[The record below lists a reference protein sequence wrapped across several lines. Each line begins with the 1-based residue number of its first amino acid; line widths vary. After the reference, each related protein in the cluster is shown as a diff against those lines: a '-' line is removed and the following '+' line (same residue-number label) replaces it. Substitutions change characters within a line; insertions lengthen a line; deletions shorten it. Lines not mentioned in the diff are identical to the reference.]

1 MIILKIIIETKNH
14 TLIKDEELKNITI
27 KAETY
32 YSNMDKIKKR
42 ISTDISTGN
51 VNLENT

>member
-1 MIILKIIIETKNH
+1 MIILKVVVESKNH
-14 TLIKDEELKNITI
+14 TLIKDEELKNVVI
-27 KAETY
+27 KTETY

-51 VNLENT
+51 VNLENK